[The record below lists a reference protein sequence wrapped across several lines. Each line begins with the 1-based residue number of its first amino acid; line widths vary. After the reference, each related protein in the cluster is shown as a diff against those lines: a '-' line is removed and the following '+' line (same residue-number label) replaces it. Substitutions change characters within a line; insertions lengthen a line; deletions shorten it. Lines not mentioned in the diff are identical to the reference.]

1 MVRVR
6 GRVRAGFTV
15 RVGDSMR
22 DRVRVRVRDRLRDK
36 AGVGA
41 RACGWRPS
49 SAARSLLPSKF
60 LQSEH
65 LHDSLHRMP
74 ACAGARARAR
84 VKGSG

>member
-6 GRVRAGFTV
+6 GRVRGTARARF
-15 RVGDSMR
+15 RVGDRMR
-22 DRVRVRVRDRLRDK
+22 DRVRVMVRDRLRVR
-36 AGVGA
+36 ARVRV

-74 ACAGARARAR
+74 ACARARAR
-84 VKGSG
+84 DRGKG

>member
-6 GRVRAGFTV
+6 GRVRARARF
-15 RVGDSMR
+15 RVGDRMR
-22 DRVRVRVRDRLRDK
+22 DRVRVRVRDRLRDR
-36 AGVGA
+36 AGVRV

-65 LHDSLHRMP
+65 LHDSLHRIP
-74 ACAGARARAR
+74 ACARARAR
-84 VKGSG
+84 DRVTGSG